1 VLRSLAQL
9 AERIERVGSD
19 FPMPFLVVRM
29 RRLHH
34 VAWREGRSAARAI
47 ERQYA
52 DAFKDIASRILRRS
66 DLIAHDRGSEH
77 FVAALVSPAGSNGI
91 TAVPKCRTTL
101 ARLAAAMEST
111 AEVQV
116 ETGWT
121 MLSGAKADFDL
132 PAAIDAALERGA
144 YERADSEFFGT
155 LAHELR
161 TPLTSIRGYLETVLE
176 ENLDRDTMQRFLQT
190 AQSEALRMERLLNG
204 LFDSALLETRMPVA
218 GNQSGQLDEAI
229 DAALDTVAPMAA
241 ARRTVISQ
249 FVRDQRTVLLSTDQ
263 LTQILVNLLENAV
276 KHGRE
281 KGRIVVVA
289 FDAGDD
295 FAEVRVDDDGPG
307 VPAEERD
314 AIFAPARRGK
324 TARADGR
331 GLGLAV
337 VRLLLGR
344 VGGGVTVGDSPFGG
358 ARFTIRL
365 PLSDPRERAAD
376 AESPSAPARSRE

>member
-1 VLRSLAQL
+1 
-9 AERIERVGSD
+9 
-19 FPMPFLVVRM
+19 
-29 RRLHH
+29 
-34 VAWREGRSAARAI
+34 
-47 ERQYA
+47 
-52 DAFKDIASRILRRS
+52 
-66 DLIAHDRGSEH
+66 
-77 FVAALVSPAGSNGI
+77 
-91 TAVPKCRTTL
+91 
-101 ARLAAAMEST
+101 
-111 AEVQV
+111 
-116 ETGWT
+116 
-121 MLSGAKADFDL
+121 
-132 PAAIDAALERGA
+132 
-144 YERADSEFFGT
+144 
-155 LAHELR
+155 
-161 TPLTSIRGYLETVLE
+161 
-176 ENLDRDTMQRFLQT
+176 
-190 AQSEALRMERLLNG
+190 
-204 LFDSALLETRMPVA
+204 
-218 GNQSGQLDEAI
+218 
-229 DAALDTVAPMAA
+229 MAA